1 MSSGITV
8 VTEPKLLQ
16 RHDVAVGVLRVQSVG
31 ATVTVSWSAIK
42 GWSLVVQRT
51 PPPGTAGVNCFDRLL
66 KRYVTYVTTAVV
78 YTEDPMGLTP
88 RARDSTGEYKGY
100 GPF

>member
-16 RHDVAVGVLRVQSVG
+16 RHDVAVGVRTVQSVG

-42 GWSLVVQRT
+42 GWSLVVRRT
-51 PPPGTAGVNCFDRLL
+51 SPPEQQGFNCLERSL
-66 KRYVTYVTTAVV
+66 KRYVTDVTTAVV

-88 RARDSTGEYKGY
+88 RARDSTGEYKGH

>member
-16 RHDVAVGVLRVQSVG
+16 RHDVAVGVRTVQSVG
-31 ATVTVSWSAIK
+31 AIVTVSWSAIK

-51 PPPGTAGVNCFDRLL
+51 PPP
-66 KRYVTYVTTAVV
+66 
-78 YTEDPMGLTP
+78 EQQGLTALKD
-88 RARDSTGEYKGY
+88 R
-100 GPF
+100 